1 MAGLGV
7 RVYLDENVDI
17 HVTDALQRH
26 GYEATHALR
35 EGNMRVCDEQ
45 HLRYA
50 TLHGRA
56 VVTHNFGDYV
66 RLHADF
72 VQRGE
77 HHEGIILVP
86 VVIGRRKAFPNAAAG
101 GKAVTE
107 HIPKDTKATE
117 ELQALLKAIYIA
129 D

>member
-35 EGNMRVCDEQ
+35 EGNMRVSDEQ

-86 VVIGRRKAFPNAAAG
+86 VRPLSEVLVRLSKHLDIYTPVEQRDN
-101 GKAVTE
+101 
-107 HIPKDTKATE
+107 
-117 ELQALLKAIYIA
+117 LLWA
-129 D
+129 

>member
-17 HVTDALQRH
+17 HVTDAL
-26 GYEATHALR
+26 R
-35 EGNMRVCDEQ
+35 EGNMRVSDEQ

-86 VVIGRRKAFPNAAAG
+86 VRPLSEVLVRLSKHLDIYTPVEQRDNLLWA
-101 GKAVTE
+101 
-107 HIPKDTKATE
+107 
-117 ELQALLKAIYIA
+117 ELAL
-129 D
+129 